1 MKPIMMMRKMGLAAM
16 ALLLLGGNAPAQ
28 TGGVRQGAAQ
38 KDAAQQYGPLRPGV
52 PQRVD
57 MQWWQDSHYG
67 LFLHMGLYTVAGGE
81 WKGKGDFGEFIQLNN
96 KIPVAEMREE
106 AKRFNPVQFD
116 ANEWV
121 AAARRAGMKYIVMG
135 SKHHEGFAMFDSP
148 CNDFNVVKATP
159 FGRDIIG
166 ELAAAC
172 QRQGMPFGVYYSLGR
187 DWDDPDCPSNWPRE
201 GGRSNDWDYPNERAK
216 EFSRYFERKAM
227 PQVLELLRQYP
238 NISILW
244 FDTPGY
250 CSPEQS
256 QRMIDTI
263 QKYRPGC
270 LINDRVGNGLGDFIT
285 PEQTVSGGLDPD
297 PWESCITIGSSWG
310 YTKRDTVFKSPEI
323 VARLLTDIVSKGG
336 NLLLNIGPTPWG
348 TFPEKAVANL
358 DAVGRWLG
366 TNGEAVYGT
375 RPWRVYGESF
385 VREKI
390 GGKTGAENPD
400 EVKDETAKG
409 TEPDI
414 RFTKKDNVLYVFA
427 RSWKA
432 PAVRV
437 QDLLLTPHE
446 SVKRVS
452 LLGYKGKIDWKMD
465 GNGIE
470 MSLPGKFRPEVP
482 VYVYKLEL

>member
-81 WKGKGDFGEFIQLNN
+81 WKGKGGFGEFIQLNN

-336 NLLLNIGPTPWG
+336 NLLLNIGPKADG
-348 TFPEKAVANL
+348 TITEEDRRIL
-358 DAVGRWLG
+358 LHIGEWLKD
-366 TNGEAVYGT
+366 NGEAIYDT
-375 RPWRVYGESF
+375 KAWRKYGEGPTKVEDGQFSDGIKKNF
-385 VREKI
+385 TTNDFRFTTAGSCVYAIALKCSDNGVYDIVSLGEKDASKQANFHGI
-390 GGKTGAENPD
+390 IKKVELLKTGETLEWSRD
-400 EVKDETAKG
+400 EEALHIKC
-409 TEPDI
+409 
-414 RFTKKDNVLYVFA
+414 RFKSEDPVAF
-427 RSWKA
+427 RI
-432 PAVRV
+432 
-437 QDLLLTPHE
+437 
-446 SVKRVS
+446 SV
-452 LLGYKGKIDWKMD
+452 D
-465 GNGIE
+465 
-470 MSLPGKFRPEVP
+470 
-482 VYVYKLEL
+482 

>member
-81 WKGKGDFGEFIQLNN
+81 WKGKGGFGEFIQLNN

-172 QRQGMPFGVYYSLGR
+172 QRPVCSQ
-187 DWDDPDCPSNWPRE
+187 PSAVRT
-201 GGRSNDWDYPNERAK
+201 
-216 EFSRYFERKAM
+216 KAA
-227 PQVLELLRQYP
+227 
-238 NISILW
+238 
-244 FDTPGY
+244 
-250 CSPEQS
+250 
-256 QRMIDTI
+256 
-263 QKYRPGC
+263 
-270 LINDRVGNGLGDFIT
+270 
-285 PEQTVSGGLDPD
+285 
-297 PWESCITIGSSWG
+297 
-310 YTKRDTVFKSPEI
+310 KSPSR
-323 VARLLTDIVSKGG
+323 ARAIKPPSAASGQMC
-336 NLLLNIGPTPWG
+336 PTQAP
-348 TFPEKAVANL
+348 
-358 DAVGRWLG
+358 
-366 TNGEAVYGT
+366 
-375 RPWRVYGESF
+375 
-385 VREKI
+385 
-390 GGKTGAENPD
+390 
-400 EVKDETAKG
+400 
-409 TEPDI
+409 
-414 RFTKKDNVLYVFA
+414 FT
-427 RSWKA
+427 
-432 PAVRV
+432 
-437 QDLLLTPHE
+437 TP
-446 SVKRVS
+446 
-452 LLGYKGKIDWKMD
+452 
-465 GNGIE
+465 
-470 MSLPGKFRPEVP
+470 
-482 VYVYKLEL
+482 